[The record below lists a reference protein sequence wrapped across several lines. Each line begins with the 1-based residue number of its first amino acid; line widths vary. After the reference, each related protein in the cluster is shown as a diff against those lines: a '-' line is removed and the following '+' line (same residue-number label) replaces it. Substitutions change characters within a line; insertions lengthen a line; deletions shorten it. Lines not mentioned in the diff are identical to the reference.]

1 MPIPAAVVTPI
12 SAIVRP
18 RRESTST
25 WPLVD
30 RLAYWLCWAVGIGL
44 CVVAAGI
51 ALFMF
56 IKGISALRPSLFVE
70 SPSTGALQERHS
82 GGFLDPLIG
91 TFILTAIGIG
101 IAYSIPALRR
111 RMWLANATAG
121 GAMIVAA
128 GVLYVVG

>member
-1 MPIPAAVVTPI
+1 M
-12 SAIVRP
+12 
-18 RRESTST
+18 
-25 WPLVD
+25 D

-51 ALFMF
+51 VLFMF

-70 SPSTGALQERHS
+70 SPSTGALQEKHS

-101 IAYSIPALRR
+101 IAAP
-111 RMWLANATAG
+111 
-121 GAMIVAA
+121 A
-128 GVLYVVG
+128 GVGIAVWLVEYATPAVAGARGGIGDRDDRRDPRASCWRCSGC